1 MSPTTTHRSV
11 AFKLSLAALLSLLLV
26 LIITMGIVSALLWQN
41 FGRLSRGD
49 AQQYAAQ
56 LRTLVQTFDETAQE
70 QAKRDFT
77 LFKAN
82 FPGNFSL
89 SEAPGAD
96 GKPEATLAFQ
106 GVPINGDFEVVDRFS
121 KDSMG
126 AVATIF
132 ARTGDD
138 FIRVTTSLKK
148 QDGDRAYKTL
158 LDRKHPAYELMNE
171 GKTFIGRANLFGR
184 EYMTVYEPI
193 REGNRTIGILFIG
206 SDIGP
211 ILGKLNTVMAGQKL
225 FATGAVYAVNIS
237 AGPARGNVFGLTG
250 ANAALK
256 VDEKVDEAKAWLAS
270 LSGIEQTGDFESS
283 WSPRRSGDGDTA
295 ARYVAV
301 ERYKPWNWAIVA
313 EAPESE
319 MMGEA
324 RSVLTWL
331 WLGVLVALALLTVV
345 LVVATRRLVGAP
357 VQQLSTALGY
367 LAQGDLTHA
376 VTLKSRD
383 EIGSLA
389 QAMEGFRVRL
399 VESLSTVRT
408 SAESVSSAS
417 TEIAQGNQDL
427 SGRTES
433 QASSLEETA
442 ASMEQLGATIRHNA
456 DSASQANQLAV
467 GASRVAAQGGEVVS
481 KVVSTMQDINT
492 SSQKI
497 ADIIGVIDGIAF
509 QTNILALNAAVE
521 AARAGEQGRGFAVV
535 AAEVRNL
542 AQRTAAEAKAIKELI
557 GASSAMV
564 QQGSVLADQAGTTMQ
579 EVVSSI
585 QRVAD
590 MVSEISAASSEQT
603 AGVGQVGEAVTQLD
617 QTTQQ
622 NAALVE
628 EMAAAASSL
637 QTQAHQ
643 MVSAIAQFNLG
654 HDADNSHA
662 ARLLPETTYRKP
674 DGVALSA

>member
-1 MSPTTTHRSV
+1 MISSNSRHSV
-11 AFKLSLAALLSLLLV
+11 AFKLSATALFSLLVV
-26 LIITMGIVSALLWQN
+26 LLATMGIVSGLLWKD
-41 FGRLSRGD
+41 FGRLSRDD
-49 AQQYAAQ
+49 AKQYAAQ
-56 LRTLVQTFDETAQE
+56 VRMLVQTFDDTAQE

-82 FPGNFSL
+82 FPGQFSVA
-89 SEAPGAD
+89 EAPGAD
-96 GKPEATLAFQ
+96 GKPEAVLSFQ
-106 GVPINGDFEVVDRFS
+106 GASVNGDFEVVDRFS

-138 FIRVTTSLKK
+138 FVRVTTSLKK
-148 QDGDRAYKTL
+148 QDGERAYKTL
-158 LDRKHPAYELMNE
+158 LDRKHPAYALMNE
-171 GKTFIGRANLFGR
+171 GKTYIGRASLFGR

-193 REGNRTIGILFIG
+193 RDGNRTIGILFIG
-206 SDIGP
+206 SDMGA
-211 ILGKLNTVMAGQKL
+211 ILGKLDTVMAGQKL
-225 FATGAVYAVNIS
+225 FATGAVYAVNLS
-237 AGPARGNVFGLTG
+237 AGPARGSIFGLPG
-250 ANAALK
+250 ADKSLK
-256 VDEKVDEAKAWLAS
+256 VDEKDEQAKAWMAS
-270 LSGIEQTGDFESS
+270 LAAVGQSGDFESD
-283 WSPRRSGDGDTA
+283 WSPRRSGEGDHAT
-295 ARYVAV
+295 RYLAV
-301 ERYKPWNWAIVA
+301 EHYKPWNWAIVA
-313 EAPESE
+313 EAPLTE
-319 MMGEA
+319 MMSEA
-324 RSVLTWL
+324 RNVLAWL
-331 WLGVLVALALLTVV
+331 WLGVVVALALLTVV
-345 LVVATRRLVGAP
+345 LVLATRRLVGAP
-357 VQQLSTALGY
+357 VQQLSAALAY

-376 VTLKSRD
+376 VSVRSRD
-383 EIGSLA
+383 EIGTLA
-389 QAMEGFRVRL
+389 QAMEGFRCRL
-399 VESLSTVRT
+399 VESLGTVRT
-408 SAESVSSAS
+408 SADSVSAAS

-433 QASSLEETA
+433 QASALEQTA

-467 GASRVAAQGGEVVS
+467 GASRVAQQGGEVVS
-481 KVVSTMQDINT
+481 KVVSTMQDINN

-579 EVVSSI
+579 EVVRSI
-585 QRVAD
+585 QRVAE
-590 MVSEISAASSEQT
+590 MVSEISAASNEQT

-637 QTQAHQ
+637 RTQAQQ
-643 MVSAIAQFNLG
+643 MVEAIARFNLG
-654 HDADNSHA
+654 GSEGRH
-662 ARLLPETTYRKP
+662 
-674 DGVALSA
+674 

>member
-1 MSPTTTHRSV
+1 MTPTTSHRSV
-11 AFKLSLAALLSLLLV
+11 AFKLSLAAVLSLLLV
-26 LIITMGIVSALLWQN
+26 LLVTMGIVSALLWQN

-49 AQQYAAQ
+49 AKQHASQ

-82 FPGNFSL
+82 FAGDFAL
-89 SEAPGAD
+89 SDAPGAD
-96 GKPEATLAFQ
+96 GKPEATLAF
-106 GVPINGDFEVVDRFS
+106 GGASLNGDFEVVDRFT

-138 FIRVTTSLKK
+138 YIRVTTSLKK
-148 QDGDRAYKTL
+148 QDGERAYKTL

-193 REGNRTIGILFIG
+193 RQGNRTIGILFIG

-211 ILGKLNTVMAGQKL
+211 ILGKLNALMAGQKL
-225 FATGAVYAVNIS
+225 FATGAVYAVNTS
-237 AGPARGNVFGLTG
+237 SGPARGSVVGLPG
-250 ANAALK
+250 AQAGLKLDEKADDAKAFLAALSAI
-256 VDEKVDEAKAWLAS
+256 D
-270 LSGIEQTGDFESS
+270 QTGDFEST
-283 WSPRRSGDGDTA
+283 WSPRSSGGDDQP

-301 ERYKPWNWAIVA
+301 ERYKPWNWTIVA
-313 EAPESE
+313 EAPVSE
-319 MMGEA
+319 MMAEA
-324 RSVLTWL
+324 RGVLTWL
-331 WLGVLVALALLTVV
+331 WMGVLVALVLLTAV
-345 LVVATRRLVGAP
+345 LVFATRRLVGAP
-357 VQQLSTALGY
+357 VRQLSTALGY
-367 LAQGDLTHA
+367 LSQGDLTHA
-376 VTLKSRD
+376 IALKSHD

-389 QAMEGFRVRL
+389 LAMEGFRTRL
-399 VESLSTVRT
+399 VESLGIVRT
-408 SAESVSSAS
+408 SAESVSAAS
-417 TEIAQGNQDL
+417 TEIAQGNHDL
-427 SGRTES
+427 SGRTET

-456 DSASQANQLAV
+456 DGARQANQLAV
-467 GASRVAAQGGEVVS
+467 SASRVAEQGGDVVTR
-481 KVVSTMQDINT
+481 VVSTMQDIHA

-557 GASSAMV
+557 GTSSAMV
-564 QQGSVLADQAGTTMQ
+564 QQGSELADQAGTTMQ

-585 QRVAD
+585 RRVAD

-617 QTTQQ
+617 LATQQ

-637 QTQAHQ
+637 QTQAQQ
-643 MVSAIAQFNLG
+643 MVAAVAQFRLEG
-654 HDADNSHA
+654 G
-662 ARLLPETTYRKP
+662 ARGTGP
-674 DGVALSA
+674 ALAHSRP